1 MHTNPKNKTRGLAAL
16 GAAALLALTGCSQSG
31 GTDGAGTPGSSA
43 AVFEFQTPRY
53 GSDSGE
59 LTVNIPEGLVEA
71 MGDDSSNLLVS
82 SARVTPRKLEGATY
96 CAIDVVPVYVDGTK
110 VISAPSI
117 TKAQAEAKAK
127 ADTEGF
133 LAAFDADSVDDA
145 VRHIEELMSKPDFDA
160 YYGED
165 NWAAALNMASD
176 SDSDWVG
183 VLYEHA
189 REGMEPRAAFE
200 ATISD
205 INASF
210 KKQADDASSL
220 APSAMLGERLTGLSA
235 ASKTASVRPSSELDE
250 SRPEE
255 GVYAAADGSSI
266 TYVQPCA
273 VSPSEDSPSGAFKFP
288 VETSDGVK
296 PLASVELTVMK
307 SGTLTITSAEI
318 NGFTRDTDGNWIA
331 G

>member
-1 MHTNPKNKTRGLAAL
+1 MHTNPKNKTMGLAAL

-59 LTVNIPEGLVEA
+59 LTINIPEGLVEA
-71 MGDDSSNLLVS
+71 MGGDSSNLLVS

-127 ADTEGF
+127 ADTEVF
-133 LAAFDADSVDDA
+133 LAAFEADSVDDA

-160 YYGED
+160 YYGEG
-165 NWAAALNMASD
+165 NWAAALNMA

-200 ATISD
+200 ATISN

-220 APSAMLGERLTGLSA
+220 SASAMLGERLTGLSA
-235 ASKTASVRPSSELDE
+235 ASRTASVRPSSELDE
-250 SRPEE
+250 SSPEK

-273 VSPSEDSPSGAFKFP
+273 VSPSEDSTSDAFRFP
-288 VETSDGVK
+288 VETADEVK
-296 PLASVELTVMK
+296 PLATVELTVMK